1 MNRCTDGL
9 GLSKVSSPCK
19 YNYALPRHTNTDTDK
34 FCNRAGQDKR
44 GEEGHISVLEELAG
58 SRLRRSCWAKY
69 WFPTQHVISA
79 LHRQWCAPVLFKW
92 LFTARQNIINAGSAI
107 IHKCL
112 NPYKRLQPSVN
123 VSQVYHVTRERVPD
137 YYQRFWY
144 EKGLHCV
151 LGFQYIYIYI
161 YIYIYHTL
169 YCLFYSARRGPV
181 SGTLHGIMTLS
192 KFVISRTPWSK
203 VLVYHK

>member
-1 MNRCTDGL
+1 MA
-9 GLSKVSSPCK
+9 SYPYK
-19 YNYALPRHTNTDTDK
+19 YNYALSSHTNTDTDK
-34 FCNRAGQDKR
+34 LSNWAGQEKR
-44 GEEGHISVLEELAG
+44 REKEHISVLEELGG

-92 LFTARQNIINAGSAI
+92 LFTARQNIINAGSVI

-123 VSQVYHVTRERVPD
+123 VSQVYHVTRERVLD

-151 LGFQYIYIYI
+151 LGSIFIPDPI
-161 YIYIYHTL
+161 
-169 YCLFYSARRGPV
+169 LFILLWASRSGDWHLTWHRGLVQV
-181 SGTLHGIMTLS
+181 SCDFPHAV
-192 KFVISRTPWSK
+192 K
-203 VLVYHK
+203 

>member
-1 MNRCTDGL
+1 M
-9 GLSKVSSPCK
+9 VSSPCK
-19 YNYALPRHTNTDTDK
+19 YYYALPRYTNTDTDK

-44 GEEGHISVLEELAG
+44 REKRHISVLEELAG
-58 SRLRRSCWAKY
+58 SRLGHSCWAKY

-92 LFTARQNIINAGSAI
+92 LFTARQNIINAGSVI

-123 VSQVYHVTRERVPD
+123 VSQVYHVTRERVLD

-144 EKGLHCV
+144 EKVLHCV
-151 LGFQYIYIYI
+151 LGLLYIYTRPYNV
-161 YIYIYHTL
+161 Y
-169 YCLFYSARRGPV
+169 F
-181 SGTLHGIMTLS
+181 TLS
-192 KFVISRTPWSK
+192 VAVRWMAPYMASWPCRSFLWFPARDEVKYWYIINRPWKFPYLSK
-203 VLVYHK
+203 A

>member
-1 MNRCTDGL
+1 M
-9 GLSKVSSPCK
+9 VSSPYK

-34 FCNRAGQDKR
+34 LSNRAGRDKR
-44 GEEGHISVLEELAG
+44 SEKEHISVLEKLGG
-58 SRLRRSCWAKY
+58 SRLCRSCWAKY

-123 VSQVYHVTRERVPD
+123 VSQVYHVTRERVLD

-151 LGFQYIYIYI
+151 LGFIYIYT
-161 YIYIYHTL
+161 HQTL
-169 YCLFYSARRGPV
+169 YCLFYFERRGPV
-181 SGTLHGIMTLS
+181 IGTLHGIVTLS
-192 KFVISRTPWSK
+192 KFLVISRTPWNK
-203 VLVYHK
+203 MLVYHIQAMKVPLTI

>member
-1 MNRCTDGL
+1 M
-9 GLSKVSSPCK
+9 VSSPYK
-19 YNYALPRHTNTDTDK
+19 HNYALSGHTNTDTDK
-34 FCNRAGQDKR
+34 LSNWAGQDKR
-44 GEEGHISVLEELAG
+44 REKEHISVLEELG
-58 SRLRRSCWAKY
+58 DSRLRRSCWAKY

-123 VSQVYHVTRERVPD
+123 VSQVYHVTRERVLD

-151 LGFQYIYIYI
+151 LGSIFIPDPI
-161 YIYIYHTL
+161 
-169 YCLFYSARRGPV
+169 LFILLWASRSDGWHLTWHRGLVQV
-181 SGTLHGIMTLS
+181 SCDFPHAV
-192 KFVISRTPWSK
+192 K
-203 VLVYHK
+203 